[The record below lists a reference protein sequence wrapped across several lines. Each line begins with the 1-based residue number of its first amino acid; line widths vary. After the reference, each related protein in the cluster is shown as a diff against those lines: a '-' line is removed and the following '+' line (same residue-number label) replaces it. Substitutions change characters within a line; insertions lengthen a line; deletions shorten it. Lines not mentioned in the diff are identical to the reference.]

1 MAAEPVGD
9 TWTPEDT
16 ARSPRPSPGPG
27 SVLGSYRLVERLGE
41 GGMGEVFL
49 AEHVRLGR
57 RVALKILR
65 PELSAQ
71 PDLVRRFFQEAKVVN
86 RISHPNIV
94 EIHDFSEEPVAH
106 FIMELLSGRDLA
118 RARAEEGPFALG
130 RITAIARQVALGLAM
145 AHEKRVIHRDLKP
158 ENVFLCRR
166 EGGDFVKI
174 LDFGLAKL
182 AESGFG
188 GGEGSPHTQL
198 GMILGTPEFMSPE
211 QAGGRAVDLR
221 SDVYALGLLVY
232 WMLADEVPLRGRSFG
247 EMVALR
253 ETQPPP
259 PLPEITAKGE
269 PLPPALAALTLDCL
283 ERDVTRRPA
292 SLRLFLERLAALEPE
307 AATAA
312 QRPRS
317 VQSSLSLFAALAF
330 AALVGGGVW
339 WFDRR
344 APPPPVVA
352 APTLEPAAVAAGSAK
367 PRVVGPAV
375 VVPAE
380 APPATPV
387 AAAKVPSRPA
397 RPRRR
402 AKKGPKAKPKG
413 IVGRGDIVDPFPH

>member
-1 MAAEPVGD
+1 M
-9 TWTPEDT
+9 
-16 ARSPRPSPGPG
+16 
-27 SVLGSYRLVERLGE
+27 LGSYRLVERLGE

-86 RISHPNIV
+86 RIAHPNIV
-94 EIHDFSEEPVAH
+94 EIYDFSEEPVAH

-118 RARAEEGPFALG
+118 RARAEEGPFPLA
-130 RITAIARQVALGLAM
+130 RITAIARQVALGLAR

-166 EGGDFVKI
+166 DGGDFVKI

-188 GGEGSPHTQL
+188 GEGAPPGSRGLPHTQL

-221 SDVYALGLLVY
+221 SDIYALGLLVY

-259 PLPEITAKGE
+259 PLPEVTAAGE
-269 PLPPALAALTLDCL
+269 PLPAALAGLTLACL
-283 ERDVTRRPA
+283 ERDVARRPA
-292 SLRLFLERLAALEPE
+292 SLRLFLERLATFEAEAPLALP
-307 AATAA
+307 
-312 QRPRS
+312 RPSPART
-317 VQSSLSLFAALAF
+317 SLWLIAALAF

-344 APPPPVVA
+344 APPPALVGAPPRDPPAVVA
-352 APTLEPAAVAAGSAK
+352 APASPPAAGPAAVVSKGTPPVARPDAI
-367 PRVVGPAV
+367 VVK
-375 VVPAE
+375 E
-380 APPATPV
+380 APPV
-387 AAAKVPSRPA
+387 AAAAKAPGRPA

-402 AKKGPKAKPKG
+402 VKKGPEAKAKG
-413 IVGRGDIVDPFPH
+413 TLGGSEIVDPFPH